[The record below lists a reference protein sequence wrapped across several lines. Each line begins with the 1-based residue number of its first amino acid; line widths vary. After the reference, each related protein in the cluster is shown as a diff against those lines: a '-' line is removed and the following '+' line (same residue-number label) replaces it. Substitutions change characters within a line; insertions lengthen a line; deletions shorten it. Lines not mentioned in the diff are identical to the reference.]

1 MVTNHTMKT
10 IFKVEIDCTNCAN
23 KIEELIE
30 RKLGVECNINFM
42 TQKMII
48 EREDEIDVEDILA
61 IGKKVDRDFQ
71 ILRKK
76 KTSFLGG

>member
-48 EREDEIDVEDILA
+48 EREDEIDVEDTLT